1 MKSVAGEGSGAGR
14 GASAD
19 DTGRGPPAG
28 EASRADPFA
37 PLFRRERLIR
47 FSDCDPAGIV
57 FYPQYFVMFNGLVE
71 DWITEELEIGYSALV
86 IGRRI
91 GLPTV
96 HLEADFTAVS
106 RMGDDVAL
114 ELAVEHLGTRSLT
127 LSLRCVDAAGGVR
140 MRMRQV
146 IVLTSL
152 ETHRAIPIPDDL
164 RGAIARARDR

>member
-1 MKSVAGEGSGAGR
+1 VF
-14 GASAD
+14 
-19 DTGRGPPAG
+19 T
-28 EASRADPFA
+28 

-71 DWITEELEIGYSALV
+71 DWVSEGLGVGYAALV
-86 IGRRI
+86 IDRRI

-96 HLEADFTAVS
+96 RLEADFTAVS
-106 RMGDDVAL
+106 RMGDTVAL
-114 ELAVEHLGTRSLT
+114 ELAVERLGTRSLT
-127 LSLRCVDAAGGVR
+127 LALRCVGIEGDVR

-152 ETHRAIPIPDDL
+152 ENHRAIAIPEDL
-164 RGAIARARDR
+164 RRAIARAQER